1 MKLSEVNKKCSLRI
15 LEIVDA
21 NYDSRLADYGF
32 IVGETI
38 EIVSLSKGMMM
49 VRVLNSLY
57 AINLEMAEIILVEK
71 V

>member
-32 IVGETI
+32 IVGEAI